1 MCVLRTRWDGVDFD
15 QARAVLCEQHTLRDD
30 CGKPIT
36 DASLYVSVE
45 AVQRFS
51 KKMIQEMIRLNGMGV
66 HSWSEQSGCTYAA
79 AAKLTIGRLEP
90 THIGKP
96 YTYFEPKRFT
106 VGKFEPYYTGLK
118 TKDRL
123 YHPVKLRDDE

>member
-1 MCVLRTRWDGVDFD
+1 MLCRQHKL
-15 QARAVLCEQHTLRDD
+15 QAD

-36 DASLYVSVE
+36 DNSLYVSVE

-51 KKMIQEMIRLNGMGV
+51 RKMMNELIRVNEMGV

-79 AAKLTIGRLEP
+79 AAELTIGRLEP
-90 THIGKP
+90 VHIGNP

-106 VGKFEPYYTGLK
+106 VDAFEPYYTKPGR
-118 TKDRL
+118 THRL
-123 YHPVKLRDDE
+123 YHPVKLRDAE